1 VADADN
7 ADKAA
12 RTVFVGNLDAA
23 TKPKKLKQLFS
34 PCGAVES
41 VRLRSVAVD
50 PEAKLP
56 RRAAVLTGAR
66 NGAREAVNGYVVFAS
81 PASLPAALA
90 LNMRVVDGRHIRVD
104 ALRGGAAG
112 AATAA
117 APGRLGGAAAL
128 LATQLDHRRSVY
140 LGNLHYAIDDEEVIA
155 AFSKGGSSRP
165 LLVEG
170 CVEAVRIPRDRETGR
185 SKGFGYVLFRDGA
198 AVSDA
203 LSLAGVNIHGRPVRV
218 ARASAKRAVLAATT
232 KAAAADARA
241 AVAGVPRTLERAA
254 AAAEGEEEGGEGDAA
269 APAAAAGDDAPKMA
283 RWKVRALR
291 AAAAGD
297 AAAAAVLQGAA
308 AAAAAGASGA
318 AAGPRRRSPWEGV
331 HATPAA
337 RPASAG
343 AADGGAKAGKVRTKP
358 RWRDLG
364 RDVGTPLAQY
374 ASPLAMLKP
383 PGAARPGGG
392 GSAPAA
398 KPKGR
403 KAGAKLGVGKD
414 GGTKRISGRKRP
426 AVAARKSAL
435 ARKKA
440 TGG

>member
-7 ADKAA
+7 ADKTA

-23 TKPKKLKQLFS
+23 TKPKKLKQLFT

-66 NGAREAVNGYVVFAS
+66 NNAREAVNGYVVFAAA
-81 PASLPAALA
+81 ASLPAALA

-104 ALRGGAAG
+104 ALRGGTAG
-112 AATAA
+112 AAAGA
-117 APGRLGGAAAL
+117 APGRLGGGAAAL

-170 CVEAVRIPRDRETGR
+170 CVEAVRIPRDRDTGR

-232 KAAAADARA
+232 KAAEADARA
-241 AVAGVPRTLERAA
+241 AVAGVPRTRAA
-254 AAAEGEEEGGEGDAA
+254 TADADAEGDAG
-269 APAAAAGDDAPKMA
+269 APAAALGDDGAPKMA

-308 AAAAAGASGA
+308 AAAAGGATGA
-318 AAGPRRRSPWEGV
+318 AAGPRRPSPWEGV

-343 AADGGAKAGKVRTKP
+343 AGAPGADGTTKAAKVRTKP

-383 PGAARPGGG
+383 PGASRPGGG